1 MCLIFLLAIFA
12 PRVAFALMWI
22 FGDRVDLAF
31 GSFVWPLLLLIFL
44 PWTGI
49 MYALL
54 WSPVGG
60 VEGAE
65 WILVGGVVGNGR
77 SELAGRSGRGRGHR
91 VRECAGRQE
100 SLQLGTVSGTDG
112 RLG

>member
-1 MCLIFLLAIFA
+1 MCLIFLLALFA
-12 PRVAFALMWI
+12 PRVAFALIWI

-31 GSFVWPLLLLIFL
+31 GSFIWPLLLLIFL

-49 MYALL
+49 MYVLL

-65 WILVGGVVGNGR
+65 WIIVG
-77 SELAGRSGRGRGHR
+77 LAVAVDIMSWSARAAKKRY
-91 VRECAGRQE
+91 AY
-100 SLQLGTVSGTDG
+100 
-112 RLG
+112 

>member
-1 MCLIFLLAIFA
+1 MCFIFLLALFA
-12 PRVAFALMWI
+12 PRVAFTLMWI

-31 GSFVWPLLLLIFL
+31 GSFIWPLLLLIFM

-65 WILVGGVVGNGR
+65 GILIG
-77 SELAGRSGRGRGHR
+77 LAVAVDIMSWSARAAKKRM
-91 VRECAGRQE
+91 AY
-100 SLQLGTVSGTDG
+100 
-112 RLG
+112 

>member
-1 MCLIFLLAIFA
+1 MCLIFLLALFA

-31 GSFVWPLLLLIFL
+31 GSFIWPLLLLIFM

-54 WSPVGG
+54 WSPVGA

-65 WILVGGVVGNGR
+65 WILVG
-77 SELAGRSGRGRGHR
+77 LAVAVDIMSASARAAKNRY
-91 VRECAGRQE
+91 A
-100 SLQLGTVSGTDG
+100 
-112 RLG
+112 

>member
-1 MCLIFLLAIFA
+1 MCLIFLLALFA

-22 FGDRVDLAF
+22 FGSRVDHAY
-31 GSFVWPLLLLIFL
+31 GSFIWPLLLLIFL

-60 VEGAE
+60 VDGAE
-65 WILVGGVVGNGR
+65 WLLIA
-77 SELAGRSGRGRGHR
+77 LAVAVDIMSWSARAAKKRY
-91 VRECAGRQE
+91 AY
-100 SLQLGTVSGTDG
+100 
-112 RLG
+112 

>member
-1 MCLIFLLAIFA
+1 MCLIFLLALFA

-60 VEGAE
+60 VDGAE
-65 WILVGGVVGNGR
+65 WILVCLAVVVDLMSWSAR
-77 SELAGRSGRGRGHR
+77 AAKRRY
-91 VRECAGRQE
+91 
-100 SLQLGTVSGTDG
+100 
-112 RLG
+112 

>member
-1 MCLIFLLAIFA
+1 MC
-12 PRVAFALMWI
+12 
-22 FGDRVDLAF
+22 
-31 GSFVWPLLLLIFL
+31 LIFL

-65 WILVGGVVGNGR
+65 WILVSLAVAVDIMSASARAAKEPLRVVLLTWCARLGMTDAPR
-77 SELAGRSGRGRGHR
+77 PRSGR
-91 VRECAGRQE
+91 
-100 SLQLGTVSGTDG
+100 LQGFSRD
-112 RLG
+112 RNPC

>member
-1 MCLIFLLAIFA
+1 MCLIFLLALFA

-31 GSFVWPLLLLIFL
+31 GSFIWPLLLLIFL

-49 MYALL
+49 VYALL

-65 WILVGGVVGNGR
+65 WIWVG
-77 SELAGRSGRGRGHR
+77 LAVAVDIMSASARAAKSRYR
-91 VRECAGRQE
+91 
-100 SLQLGTVSGTDG
+100 
-112 RLG
+112 

>member
-1 MCLIFLLAIFA
+1 MCFIFLLALFA

-22 FGDRVDLAF
+22 FGDRVDLAY
-31 GSFVWPLLLLIFL
+31 GSFIWPLLLLIFM

-65 WILVGGVVGNGR
+65 WILIG
-77 SELAGRSGRGRGHR
+77 LAVAVDIMSWSARAAKNRY
-91 VRECAGRQE
+91 AAY
-100 SLQLGTVSGTDG
+100 
-112 RLG
+112 